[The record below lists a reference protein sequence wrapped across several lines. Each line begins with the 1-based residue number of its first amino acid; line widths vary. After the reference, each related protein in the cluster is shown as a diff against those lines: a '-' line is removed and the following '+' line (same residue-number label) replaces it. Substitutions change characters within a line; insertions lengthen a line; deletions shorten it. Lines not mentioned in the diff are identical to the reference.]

1 MRPLLALLEVQRSTV
16 QGDWQLGHGYSLAD
30 PWFLVLLPLVPLA
43 LFLGLRKSA
52 RARMVAPATL
62 QAVPPSAAQ
71 RWSWTVPAASALSL
85 LLGILA
91 LARPLSGE
99 QRFQT
104 DSEGVDI
111 GLVLD
116 RSQSMEEPLPGTK
129 DRKFDLA
136 RRVVGEF
143 ARRRTTD
150 REGAADAVA
159 LFGFARFTELLC
171 PFTTDA
177 DAIDGVLAETEV
189 EVRPDLGSTA
199 IGVAIAKATEVLKQS
214 PAKSRIVVLLTDGEE
229 RMRDVMEPLHAAIIA
244 QAAGIKVYTIY
255 VGPKRMLVRNLFG
268 VEERVANVKELE
280 KVAELTGGMFFHAE
294 DGEQLEQAY
303 ADIEQLERTPRTQ
316 TQFAEHYDLYRP
328 FVLASLVFGLIAM
341 AGRHTWARRLP
352 C

>member
-1 MRPLLALLEVQRSTV
+1 MATRWPTRGSSCCCRWCPWPCSWACASPPAPAWSRPPPCKPCRPPPRNAGPGPCPRPARFRCCSASWPSRAPCRASSASRLTPKGSTSAWCSTV
-16 QGDWQLGHGYSLAD
+16 RSRWRN
-30 PWFLVLLPLVPLA
+30 PC
-43 LFLGLRKSA
+43 
-52 RARMVAPATL
+52 RAPRIASSTSPGAWWGNSPAVAPPTA
-62 QAVPPSAAQ
+62 
-71 RWSWTVPAASALSL
+71 
-85 LLGILA
+85 
-91 LARPLSGE
+91 
-99 QRFQT
+99 
-104 DSEGVDI
+104 
-111 GLVLD
+111 
-116 RSQSMEEPLPGTK
+116 K
-129 DRKFDLA
+129 
-136 RRVVGEF
+136 
-143 ARRRTTD
+143 
-150 REGAADAVA
+150 AADAVA